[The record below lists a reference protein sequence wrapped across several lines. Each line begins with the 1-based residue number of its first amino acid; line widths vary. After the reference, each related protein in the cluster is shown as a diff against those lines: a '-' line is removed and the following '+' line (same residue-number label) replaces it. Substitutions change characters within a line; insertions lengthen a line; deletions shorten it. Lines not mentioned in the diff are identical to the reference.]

1 VQRTGMRLATVFPCA
16 SCYKRTMLAL
26 LLVVAALLEV
36 GGDAAVR
43 RGMTS
48 PSTTWIVA
56 GLAMLGAYGCVVNAN
71 RALEFGRLM
80 GLYIVV
86 FFVVSQ
92 VLGAAM
98 FANRPSPSLLC
109 GGALIVAGG
118 VVIQLGTR

>member
-1 VQRTGMRLATVFPCA
+1 MQQTGMRLAT
-16 SCYKRTMLAL
+16 CYNPTMLAL
-26 LLVVAALLEV
+26 LLLVAALLEV

-43 RGMTS
+43 RGLTS
-48 PSTTWIVA
+48 PSTTWLAV

-71 RALEFGRLM
+71 RTLDFGSLM

-86 FFVVSQ
+86 FFIVSQ
-92 VLGAAM
+92 ILGAAM
-98 FANRPSPSLLC
+98 FGHRPSPSLLC